1 MNPQPPHHDDTIEI
15 TINGEPRRIAANR
28 SVADV
33 LATLEDEAAPASAVA
48 TAVNGDFVA
57 RTARSQR
64 TLQHGDA
71 LFVFQPVT
79 GG

>member
-1 MNPQPPHHDDTIEI
+1 MNTDDDTIEI
-15 TINGEPRRIAANR
+15 TINGEPQCIAPNR

-33 LATLEDEAAPASAVA
+33 LATLAREDMPAMAVA

-57 RTARSQR
+57 RSARA
-64 TLQHGDA
+64 QHVLRDGDA

>member
-1 MNPQPPHHDDTIEI
+1 MNDDTIEI
-15 TINGEPRRIAANR
+15 TINGEPRRIGQNQ

-33 LATLEDEAAPASAVA
+33 LALLDAEANAAPASAVA
-48 TAVNGDFVA
+48 TAINGDFVA
-57 RTARSQR
+57 RTARAQR
-64 TLQHGDA
+64 TLRDGDA